1 MYEPAPGANAI
12 RPPCTVRLWLF
23 KLSDMPGYQFMELV
37 LSSKVF
43 TELEQSNVICGFPEI
58 LAAVAY
64 PGIPA
69 LQLL

>member
-1 MYEPAPGANAI
+1 
-12 RPPCTVRLWLF
+12 
-23 KLSDMPGYQFMELV
+23 MELV